1 MENGHTICLGTVGA
15 GVWYSSDS
23 GEHWR
28 RSRMNLPF
36 HAEPGEVQ
44 IRSLVVSPH
53 DANVVYA
60 AGFSGHGFKFAPVIG
75 SALADLAM
83 HGTTQEPVQF
93 LSAAR
98 FVAGGG

>member
-60 AGFSGHGFKFAPVIG
+60 GSEVGLYRSKDKGKFG
-75 SALADLAM
+75 
-83 HGTTQEPVQF
+83 
-93 LSAAR
+93 
-98 FVAGGG
+98 